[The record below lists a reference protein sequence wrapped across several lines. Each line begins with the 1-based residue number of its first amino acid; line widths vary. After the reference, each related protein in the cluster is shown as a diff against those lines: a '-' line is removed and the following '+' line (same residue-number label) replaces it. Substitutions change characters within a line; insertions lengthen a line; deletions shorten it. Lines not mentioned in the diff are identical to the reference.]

1 MTSELEIKLINRL
14 QNSDVK
20 AFDHLFRK
28 YSRNLYRFAFSLLK
42 NKDDAEGIVQE
53 VFLRIWNRRADI
65 DSTRSFKSY
74 LFTISYNLI
83 IDELRLRLK
92 EKKYIHHL
100 EKFFNTE
107 ETITE
112 NEAGYNLLKSQIEEV
127 MEKLPDRRKMIYKLS
142 RVEGLSNKEI
152 SEKLNISV
160 KTVEN
165 QINLAIKFLKLR
177 LGKDILAAALFIS
190 LFGYDCF

>member
-1 MTSELEIKLINRL
+1 MTSQLEIKLISRL
-14 QNSDVK
+14 RNSDVK
-20 AFDHLFRK
+20 AFDQLFRN

-53 VFLRIWNRRADI
+53 VFLRVWNKRADI
-65 DSTRSFKSY
+65 DSNRSFKSW

-92 EKKYIHHL
+92 EKEYLNHL
-100 EKFFNTE
+100 EKFFNTQDI
-107 ETITE
+107 ITE
-112 NEAGYNLLKSQIEEV
+112 NEADYNLLKTQIDEV
-127 MEKLPDRRKMIYKLS
+127 MEKLPDKRKVIYRLS

-152 SEKLNISV
+152 AEKLNLSV

-165 QINLAIKFLKLR
+165 QINLALKFLKFS
-177 LGKDILAAALFIS
+177 LGKDLLAATLFIS
-190 LFGYDCF
+190 LFG

>member
-1 MTSELEIKLINRL
+1 MTSGLEIKLINRL

-20 AFDHLFRK
+20 AFDLLFRK
-28 YSRNLYRFAFSLLK
+28 YSRNLYHFAFSLLK
-42 NKDDAEGIVQE
+42 NQEDAEGIVQE
-53 VFLRIWNRRADI
+53 VFLRIWNRRVDI

-107 ETITE
+107 EIITE
-112 NEAGYNLLKSQIEEV
+112 NEAGYNLLKSQIEQV
-127 MEKLPDRRKMIYKLS
+127 MEKLPDKRKMIYKLS

-190 LFGYDCF
+190 VFG